1 MSSLTTKPIT
11 MMVLDIESY
20 DVGDFAQRY
29 GHEAINVLVKTLPA
43 REIKLSWVDPSFHDG
58 ASLQE
63 AEKTRAFEHLGSA
76 ITWARR
82 QIFHGK
88 VFGDVVDLELI
99 ERRRSTHLDGID
111 TKKRQF
117 AIRQNGISELSFPS
131 FSGRELTENK
141 PARRIRP
148 AFRR

>member
-1 MSSLTTKPIT
+1 MT
-11 MMVLDIESY
+11 VLDIESY
-20 DVGDFAQRY
+20 DIGDFSRRH
-29 GHEAINVLVKTLPA
+29 GLEPHINVMVQTLPV
-43 REIKLSWVDPSFHDG
+43 REIKLTWVDSSYHDG
-58 ASLQE
+58 ARLQE

-88 VFGDVVDLELI
+88 VFGDVVDLELT
-99 ERRRSTHLDGID
+99 ERRRSTHLDGLD
-111 TKKRQF
+111 VKKRQF
-117 AIRQNGISELSFPS
+117 AIRLNGISELSFPP
-131 FSGRELTENK
+131 FSGRELTEAK